1 VIKVRIRLDVNNVI
15 NIYNKNAKSV
25 AKENP
30 SRKSD
35 IIEISKEGKEIA
47 KFLEIAK
54 NIEIETKDVERIK
67 NLIKEGKYQINDED
81 LARSILNFMKES
93 DK

>member
-1 VIKVRIRLDVNNVI
+1 MRISLDVNNVI
-15 NIYNKNAKSV
+15 NIYNKNAKAV
-25 AKENP
+25 AKESP

-35 IIEISKEGKEIA
+35 TIEISKEGKEIA

-67 NLIKEGKYQINDED
+67 TLIKEGKYQINDED